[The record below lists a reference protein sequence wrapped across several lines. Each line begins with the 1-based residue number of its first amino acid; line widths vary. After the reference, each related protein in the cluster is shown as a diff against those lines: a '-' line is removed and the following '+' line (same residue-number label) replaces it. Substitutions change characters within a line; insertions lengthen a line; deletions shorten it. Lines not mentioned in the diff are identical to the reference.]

1 MITIIIMV
9 KSMMVVD
16 INKLAEIIK
25 NAIMEDLSREFV
37 SFREELKATIDTF
50 RLSVEDV
57 ERRLDI
63 FESKIDGLD
72 SNVVD
77 LSVKFQNAI
86 GYNSKKL
93 DEFSRKL
100 EKSKNDMLSSISAL
114 ESNVLKR
121 LDELSKS
128 IAGLSNDLNRFNKNA
143 ESKLNTIICN
153 YDIIYKELI
162 KLKNELQK
170 LDEKNGNNLMDVQTK
185 LERLIVSVS
194 ESLSKLNEFKDRIT
208 RIENDFNRRLQEM
221 SNEIGR
227 IKMDLKR
234 VKIRDDYLNEIV
246 AKINEAKKK

>member
-1 MITIIIMV
+1 
-9 KSMMVVD
+9 MMVVD
-16 INKLAEIIK
+16 INKLAEVIK
-25 NAIMEDLSREFV
+25 NAIMEELSREFV

-72 SNVVD
+72 SSVVD
-77 LSVKFQNAI
+77 MSVKFQNAI

-93 DEFSRKL
+93 DEFSQKL
-100 EKSKNDMLSSISAL
+100 EKSKNDVISRISVL

-121 LDELSKS
+121 FDELSKS
-128 IAGLSNDLNRFNKNA
+128 VSGLTNDFNRLSKNT
-143 ESKLNTIICN
+143 ESKLNTIIHDC
-153 YDIIYKELI
+153 DMIYKELI

-170 LDEKNGNNLMDVQTK
+170 LDEKNGKNLLEIQTK
-185 LERLIVSVS
+185 LERLIVNVS
-194 ESLSKLNEFKDRIT
+194 ESLTKLNEFRDRIT

-227 IKMDLKR
+227 IKMDLKK

>member
-1 MITIIIMV
+1 
-9 KSMMVVD
+9 MMVVD
-16 INKLAEIIK
+16 INKLAEVIK
-25 NAIMEDLSREFV
+25 NAIMEELSREFV

-72 SNVVD
+72 SSVVD
-77 LSVKFQNAI
+77 MSVKFQNAI

-100 EKSKNDMLSSISAL
+100 EKSKNDVISSISVL

-121 LDELSKS
+121 FDELSKS
-128 IAGLSNDLNRFNKNA
+128 VSGLTNDFNRLSKNT
-143 ESKLNTIICN
+143 ESKLNTIIHDC
-153 YDIIYKELI
+153 DTIYKELI

-170 LDEKNGNNLMDVQTK
+170 LDEKNGKNLLEIQTK
-185 LERLIVSVS
+185 LERLIVNVS
-194 ESLSKLNEFKDRIT
+194 ESLMKLNEFRDRIT

-227 IKMDLKR
+227 IKMDLKK